1 MDHNVLSKHGN
12 VNSMTHIDLNEAT
25 LLNLK
30 STEIQGLLDAYR
42 VQDIVVYRTRREYQ
56 SGGFGDP
63 SNHPYV
69 WAVAI
74 MTDGQWARIH
84 NARGQGRE
92 WSNLDRLEKWLR
104 EQGIPQWQ
112 LLNTLDKTNR
122 VNQIID

>member
-1 MDHNVLSKHGN
+1 MI
-12 VNSMTHIDLNEAT
+12 HIDLNEAT

-30 STEIQGLLDAYR
+30 STEISDLLDAYR

-63 SNHPYV
+63 SKHPNI

-104 EQGIPQWQ
+104 GQGIIQWK
-112 LLNTLDKTNR
+112 LLNTLDKTM
-122 VNQIID
+122 